1 MMLRPIE
8 PGDAGLLFELD
19 SDPEVMRYLSGGPGT
34 PLSQI
39 ESEILPRILAYPG
52 KAPWAAVWIACDAAS
67 GEFVGWFSL
76 RPSEDVFDGPDLGYR
91 LARRWWGSGLATEGA
106 AAIIAHAFSEGAVR
120 RVFATTYEFNTRSRR
135 VLEKLGMRHVR
146 SFRFE
151 EEATPETATYA
162 SGQSVA
168 WDGDEVEYAITRE
181 EWLERRFPG

>member
-1 MMLRPIE
+1 MVLRPIE

-34 PLSQI
+34 PLAQI
-39 ESEILPRILAYPG
+39 ESEILPGFLGYPR
-52 KAPWAAVWIACDAAS
+52 KAPWACAWIACGAAS

-76 RPSEDVFDGPDLGYR
+76 RPSEDLSEGADLGYR

-106 AAIIAHAFSEGAVR
+106 AALIAHAFAQEGVG

-135 VLEKLGMRHVR
+135 VMEKLGMRHVR

-151 EEATPETATYA
+151 EEATPGSATFV
-162 SGQSVA
+162 SGQRLA
-168 WDGDEVEYAITRE
+168 WDGDEVEYALTRE
-181 EWLERRFPG
+181 QWIEGRSPV